1 VKRLLIVAVIC
12 LIAIAPALFAQ
23 KGGDAA
29 AGKAIYTSKCA
40 MCHGPDGAGKD
51 SMAKMLKV
59 EFKHL
64 GAKEVQA
71 KSDADLKKEIG
82 EGTGKMKAVK
92 LASDAD
98 MANLIAY
105 MRTLK
110 K

>member
-1 VKRLLIVAVIC
+1 MIAVVAMAF
-12 LIAIAPALFAQ
+12 LMAGPALMAQ
-23 KGGDAA
+23 KGDAA
-29 AGKAIYTSKCA
+29 AGKAIYASKCA
-40 MCHGPDGAGKD
+40 MCHGPAGEGKE

-64 GAKEVQA
+64 GSKEVQA
-71 KSDADLKKEIG
+71 KSDADWKKEIS

>member
-1 VKRLLIVAVIC
+1 MKRLLVVAVIC
-12 LIAIAPALFAQ
+12 FVAAAPALFAQ
-23 KGGDAA
+23 KGDAA

-51 SMAKMLKV
+51 TMAKMLKV

-64 GAKEVQA
+64 GSKEVQG
-71 KSDADLKKEIG
+71 KSDADLKKEIT
-82 EGTGKMKAVK
+82 EGTGKMKGIK
-92 LASDAD
+92 LASDSD